1 MADTVDVQMNKGTAY
16 TWKTSP
22 FMWKDAIKSWK
33 DASPNQYTVNR
44 LSYISI
50 AEKLCKV
57 LKIKQRAA
65 LHIADELRK
74 TIKVKRR
81 DNTRLAD
88 KILKKVKHMSGKERI
103 KVTEKAGRHP
113 KLKNTET
120 DLHITDRKVAKLH
133 TLLYEKIRTT
143 ETYWDNIKFNLHVLE
158 MFKTRDIAKKHTGH
172 KLYDKLTVKD
182 SIRSRTTKRIRE
194 VVKAVD
200 LIRKR
205 EAKNLKDAA
214 RLVDS
219 LLRRFKLIP
228 KENLGLSDK
237 LRKNANLKRKDGFKI
252 SDEFLH
258 HAIMWLAFEENI
270 MAFDKALKIYEAH
283 YGESFETADT
293 YSNKTTVNKQETA
306 TLTDVFGRLYII
318 RRTIEDNIMVAE
330 LLKKQYAQQAYEN
343 VKIYDAFIKACEAVL
358 SNLAIRY
365 GELDDEG
372 LMKLVNAP
380 SGYTDFTDFKVG
392 EYEYEEALVRIVL
405 ETKVPQSPASVADVV
420 LHVDIPDTDDRGITQ
435 ITDTTAA
442 TKVRFN
448 KHYYNP
454 PEVNVVLRAGSTA
467 NSNVVPYIVSTDGQ
481 DDIGRYFEV
490 ELIAANGERTTGT
503 ISWVSKGY

>member
-1 MADTVDVQMNKGTAY
+1 MADTVNVSKNKGTAY

-22 FMWKDAIKSWK
+22 FKWKNAIKSWK

-44 LSYISI
+44 LSYVSV
-50 AEKLCKV
+50 AEKSHRHQKLR
-57 LKIKQRAA
+57 KIKET
-65 LHIADELRK
+65 LHIAEHRKIRLR
-74 TIKVKRR
+74 I
-81 DNTRLAD
+81 
-88 KILKKVKHMSGKERI
+88 
-103 KVTEKAGRHP
+103 
-113 KLKNTET
+113 
-120 DLHITDRKVAKLH
+120 
-133 TLLYEKIRTT
+133 LLYEKIRTT

-158 MFKTRDIAKKHTGH
+158 MFKTKATIKRRDSV
-172 KLYDKLTVKD
+172 KLT
-182 SIRSRTTKRIRE
+182 
-194 VVKAVD
+194 
-200 LIRKR
+200 
-205 EAKNLKDAA
+205 
-214 RLVDS
+214 
-219 LLRRFKLIP
+219 
-228 KENLGLSDK
+228 
-237 LRKNANLKRKDGFKI
+237 
-252 SDEFLH
+252 DEFLH
-258 HAIMWLAFEENI
+258 QAVIWLGVEENLKAI
-270 MAFDKALKIYEAH
+270 DNALKNYKSHYRESIGTTETHNRYLSKNRQEPVQLKEA
-283 YGESFETADT
+283 F
-293 YSNKTTVNKQETA
+293 N
-306 TLTDVFGRLYII
+306 RLYII
-318 RRTIEDNIMVAE
+318 RKTIKDDIEVAE
-330 LLKKQYAQQAYEN
+330 QFKKQYSLQERDSFT
-343 VKIYDAFIKACEAVL
+343 IYDAFIKACEAVL

-372 LMKLVNAP
+372 FMKLVNAP

-405 ETKVPQSPASVADVV
+405 ETKVPQSPASVTDVV

-481 DDIGRYFEV
+481 DDVGRYFEV

>member
-1 MADTVDVQMNKGTAY
+1 MADTVDVQINKGTAY

-44 LSYISI
+44 LSYVSV
-50 AEKLCKV
+50 AEKSHRHQKLR
-57 LKIKQRAA
+57 KIKET
-65 LHIADELRK
+65 LHIAEHREISLR
-74 TIKVKRR
+74 I
-81 DNTRLAD
+81 
-88 KILKKVKHMSGKERI
+88 
-103 KVTEKAGRHP
+103 
-113 KLKNTET
+113 
-120 DLHITDRKVAKLH
+120 
-133 TLLYEKIRTT
+133 LLYEKIRTT

-158 MFKTRDIAKKHTGH
+158 MFQTVDGILH
-172 KLYDKLTVKD
+172 K
-182 SIRSRTTKRIRE
+182 
-194 VVKAVD
+194 
-200 LIRKR
+200 
-205 EAKNLKDAA
+205 
-214 RLVDS
+214 
-219 LLRRFKLIP
+219 FKLIP
-228 KENLGLSDK
+228 SDYICFADKSSRKATIKRRDSVK
-237 LRKNANLKRKDGFKI
+237 LT
-252 SDEFLH
+252 DEFLH
-258 HAIMWLAFEENI
+258 QAVIWLGVEENLKAI
-270 MAFDKALKIYEAH
+270 DNALKNYKSHYRESIGTTETHNRYLSKNRQEPVQLKEA
-283 YGESFETADT
+283 F
-293 YSNKTTVNKQETA
+293 N
-306 TLTDVFGRLYII
+306 RLYII
-318 RRTIEDNIMVAE
+318 RKTIKDDIEVAE
-330 LLKKQYAQQAYEN
+330 QFKKQYSLQERDSFT
-343 VKIYDAFIKACEAVL
+343 IYDAFIKACEAVL

-372 LMKLVNAP
+372 FMKLVNAP

-405 ETKVPQSPASVADVV
+405 ETKVPQSPASVADIV

-481 DDIGRYFEV
+481 DDVGRYFEV

>member
-44 LSYISI
+44 LSYVSI
-50 AEKLCKV
+50 AEKSHRHQKLR
-57 LKIKQRAA
+57 KIKET
-65 LHIADELRK
+65 LHIAEHRKIRLR
-74 TIKVKRR
+74 I
-81 DNTRLAD
+81 
-88 KILKKVKHMSGKERI
+88 
-103 KVTEKAGRHP
+103 
-113 KLKNTET
+113 
-120 DLHITDRKVAKLH
+120 
-133 TLLYEKIRTT
+133 LLYEKIRTT

-158 MFKTRDIAKKHTGH
+158 MFQ
-172 KLYDKLTVKD
+172 TVD
-182 SIRSRTTKRIRE
+182 GI
-194 VVKAVD
+194 
-200 LIRKR
+200 LRK
-205 EAKNLKDAA
+205 
-214 RLVDS
+214 
-219 LLRRFKLIP
+219 FKLIP
-228 KENLGLSDK
+228 SDYICFADKSSRKATIKRRDGLK
-237 LRKNANLKRKDGFKI
+237 LT
-252 SDEFLH
+252 DEFLH
-258 HAIMWLAFEENI
+258 QAVIWLGVEENI
-270 MAFDKALKIYEAH
+270 KAIDNALKNYESH
-283 YGESFETADT
+283 YRESIKPTETHNRYLSKNRREPVQLKEAF
-293 YSNKTTVNKQETA
+293 N
-306 TLTDVFGRLYII
+306 RLYII
-318 RRTIEDNIMVAE
+318 RKTIKDDIEVAE
-330 LLKKQYAQQAYEN
+330 QFKKQYSLQERDSFT
-343 VKIYDAFIKACEAVL
+343 IYDAFIKACEAVL

-372 LMKLVNAP
+372 FMKLVNAP

-405 ETKVPQSPASVADVV
+405 ETKVPQFPASVADVV

-435 ITDTTAA
+435 ITDTAAA
-442 TKVRFN
+442 TKVHFN

-481 DDIGRYFEV
+481 DDVGRYFEV

>member
-1 MADTVDVQMNKGTAY
+1 MADTVNVSKNKGTAY

-22 FMWKDAIKSWK
+22 FKWKNAIKSWK

-44 LSYISI
+44 LSYVSV
-50 AEKLCKV
+50 AEKSHRHQKLR
-57 LKIKQRAA
+57 KIKET
-65 LHIADELRK
+65 LHIAEHRKIRLR
-74 TIKVKRR
+74 I
-81 DNTRLAD
+81 
-88 KILKKVKHMSGKERI
+88 
-103 KVTEKAGRHP
+103 
-113 KLKNTET
+113 
-120 DLHITDRKVAKLH
+120 
-133 TLLYEKIRTT
+133 LLYEKIRTT

-158 MFKTRDIAKKHTGH
+158 MFKT
-172 KLYDKLTVKD
+172 
-182 SIRSRTTKRIRE
+182 
-194 VVKAVD
+194 VD
-200 LIRKR
+200 GILRK
-205 EAKNLKDAA
+205 
-214 RLVDS
+214 
-219 LLRRFKLIP
+219 FKLIP
-228 KENLGLSDK
+228 SDYICFADKSSRKATIKRRDSVK
-237 LRKNANLKRKDGFKI
+237 LT
-252 SDEFLH
+252 DEFLH
-258 HAIMWLAFEENI
+258 QAVIWLGVEENLKAI
-270 MAFDKALKIYEAH
+270 DNALKNYKSHYRESIGTTETHNRYLSKNRQEPVQLKEA
-283 YGESFETADT
+283 F
-293 YSNKTTVNKQETA
+293 N
-306 TLTDVFGRLYII
+306 RLYII
-318 RRTIEDNIMVAE
+318 RKTIKDDIEVAE
-330 LLKKQYAQQAYEN
+330 QFKKQYSLQERDSFT
-343 VKIYDAFIKACEAVL
+343 IYDAFIKACEAVL

-372 LMKLVNAP
+372 FMKLVNAP

-481 DDIGRYFEV
+481 DDVGRYFEV

>member
-1 MADTVDVQMNKGTAY
+1 MADTVNVSKNKGTAY

-22 FMWKDAIKSWK
+22 FKWKNAIKSWK

-44 LSYISI
+44 LSYVSV
-50 AEKLCKV
+50 AEKSHRHQKLR
-57 LKIKQRAA
+57 KIKET
-65 LHIADELRK
+65 LHIAEHRKIRLR
-74 TIKVKRR
+74 I
-81 DNTRLAD
+81 
-88 KILKKVKHMSGKERI
+88 
-103 KVTEKAGRHP
+103 
-113 KLKNTET
+113 
-120 DLHITDRKVAKLH
+120 
-133 TLLYEKIRTT
+133 LLYEKIRTT

-158 MFKTRDIAKKHTGH
+158 MFKTVDGILR
-172 KLYDKLTVKD
+172 KL
-182 SIRSRTTKRIRE
+182 
-194 VVKAVD
+194 
-200 LIRKR
+200 
-205 EAKNLKDAA
+205 
-214 RLVDS
+214 
-219 LLRRFKLIP
+219 KLIP
-228 KENLGLSDK
+228 SDYICFSDK
-237 LRKNANLKRKDGFKI
+237 SSRKATIKRRDSVKLT
-252 SDEFLH
+252 DEFLH
-258 HAIMWLAFEENI
+258 QAVIWLGVEENLKAI
-270 MAFDKALKIYEAH
+270 DNALKNYKSHYRESIGTTETHNRYLSKNRQEPVQLKEA
-283 YGESFETADT
+283 F
-293 YSNKTTVNKQETA
+293 N
-306 TLTDVFGRLYII
+306 RLYII
-318 RRTIEDNIMVAE
+318 RKTIKDDIEVAE
-330 LLKKQYAQQAYEN
+330 QFKKQYSLQERDSFT
-343 VKIYDAFIKACEAVL
+343 IYDAFIKACEAVL

-372 LMKLVNAP
+372 FMKLVNAP

-481 DDIGRYFEV
+481 DDVGRYFEV